1 MKKLQSTLPNMLLS
15 LTIIAAVAAAL
26 LAFVYETTKPVI
38 DASKTEALK
47 AGIAKVLP
55 EGYDNDPYE
64 ERVEMD
70 EYVLYP
76 ARQGDQLIG
85 VAVKSFTNNGFDG
98 FISVLVGMDMEGNI
112 IDYAVQEQSETPGLG
127 SKMEERFRTEGT
139 ARSVLGANL
148 AEPIKVSKDGG
159 SVDAIS
165 AATIS
170 SRAFLET
177 LNSAYSVMQQAIA
190 DGQLK

>member
-26 LAFVYETTKPVI
+26 LAFVHDTTAPVI

-64 ERVEMD
+64 DQVQID

-76 ARQGDQLIG
+76 ARKGDQLIG

-98 FISVLVGMDMEGNI
+98 FVSVLVGMDMEGNI
-112 IDYAVQEQSETPGLG
+112 IDYSVQEQSETPGLG
-127 SKMEERFRTEGT
+127 SKMADWFRTEGT
-139 ARSVLGANL
+139 ARSVLGASL
-148 AEPIKVSKDGG
+148 AQPLKVTKDGG
-159 SVDAIS
+159 TVDAIS

>member
-1 MKKLQSTLPNMLLS
+1 
-15 LTIIAAVAAAL
+15 
-26 LAFVYETTKPVI
+26 
-38 DASKTEALK
+38 
-47 AGIAKVLP
+47 
-55 EGYDNDPYE
+55 
-64 ERVEMD
+64 MD

-127 SKMEERFRTEGT
+127 SKMEEWFRTEGT
-139 ARSVLGANL
+139 ARSVLGASL
-148 AEPIKVSKDGG
+148 AQPLKVTKDGG
-159 SVDAIS
+159 TVDAIS